1 MRRRRR
7 ATRPQ
12 ALPILAALLL
22 AAALLGGCERRAQD
36 PPAAD
41 APAASLVATA
51 DFGAE
56 RLLAERVEPGR
67 SVMRALRGATRVD
80 TAHGGGF
87 VAGML
92 GRESD
97 AEGRRDWFFFVN
109 GAAPPVGAE
118 DVRLEDG
125 DAVWWDHRAWGA
137 LAFVPAVV
145 GSWPAPFARGGRPG
159 PGPVAADPPLRDA
172 LAQAGAR
179 IAEGDSPWR
188 VRVGAH
194 EDLVARDPAWRRAAA
209 DPDGAGLTVS
219 VDGGRIVALDG
230 ESGRREPVPGARA
243 LIAAVP
249 TGEDPREG
257 ILVVV
262 AGLDAAASRAAA
274 ERLADDPALVRDA
287 YALALDGAGEPLRAG
302 GRPGG

>member
-1 MRRRRR
+1 MRGRRR
-7 ATRPQ
+7 AIRP
-12 ALPILAALLL
+12 LSLSILAALLL
-22 AAALLGGCERRAQD
+22 GAALVAGCERRAQG

-67 SVMRALRGATRVD
+67 SVMRALRGVTAVD

-97 AEGRRDWFFFVN
+97 PGGKRDWFFFVN
-109 GAAPPVGAE
+109 GAASPVGAE

-125 DAVWWDHRAWGA
+125 DAVWWDHRPWGA
-137 LAFVPAVV
+137 LAFAPAVV
-145 GSWPAPFARGGRPG
+145 GSWPAPFARDGRPG
-159 PGPVAADPPLRDA
+159 PGPVSADPPLRDA
-172 LAQAGAR
+172 LSEAGAR
-179 IAEGDSPWR
+179 IAGGESRWR

-194 EDLVARDPAWRRAAA
+194 DDLVARDPAWRRAAA

-219 VDGGRIVALDG
+219 VEDGRIVALDG
-230 ESGRREPVPGARA
+230 ATGRREPVAGARA

-249 TGEDPREG
+249 TAEDPRDG
-257 ILVVV
+257 VLLVV
-262 AGLDAAASRAAA
+262 AGLDAGAARTAA
-274 ERLADDPALVRDA
+274 ERLAGDPAIVRDA
-287 YALALDGAGEPLRAG
+287 YALALDGAGRPLRAG